1 MNDITLN
8 YTAAIITVSDKGAIR
23 ERVDTSGPALR
34 AILEKENWEIIY
46 TTIIPDDFQQ
56 IQTELIKCSDELH
69 ASLILTTGGTG
80 FSPRD
85 ITPEATKAVIER
97 ETPGIPELMRA
108 ESMKITP
115 NGCLSRSVAG
125 IRGASLIVN
134 LPGSEK
140 AATENLLAALK
151 PIRHGVDMLH
161 SAGSAN
167 CGAQTALI
175 KAVCISEKKGEQKHA
190 VAEIE
195 MLPNHGIA
203 GDAHAGNWHRQISL
217 LGAESVAKVQKHI
230 SFELLPGAFAE
241 NILTEGIVL
250 YKLPVGTKLK
260 IGSAICEVTQI
271 GKECHSH
278 CAIRNAAGDCV
289 MPREGIFVKVLEAG
303 KAKAGDTVRVL

>member
-1 MNDITLN
+1 MS
-8 YTAAIITVSDKGAIR
+8 YTAAIITVSDKGAAG

-34 AILEKENWEIIY
+34 TILEKENWNIIY
-46 TTIIPDDFQQ
+46 TTIIPDDVKQ
-56 IQTELIKCSDELH
+56 IQNELVKCSDELQ

-85 ITPEATKAVIER
+85 ITPEATKVVIER

-125 IRGASLIVN
+125 IRKTSLIVN

-140 AATENLLAALK
+140 ASTENLLAALK
-151 PIRHGVDMLH
+151 PIRHGIDMLLSSG
-161 SAGSAN
+161 SAG

-175 KAVCISEKKGEQKHA
+175 KSVCISEKKGEQKHA
-190 VAEIE
+190 VTEIE
-195 MLPNHGIA
+195 MLPDHGIV

-217 LGAESVAKVQKHI
+217 LGTESVTKVQKNI
-230 SFELLPGAFAE
+230 SFDLLPGAFAE
-241 NILTEGIVL
+241 NILTEGIDL
-250 YKLPVGTKLK
+250 YKLSIGTKLK
-260 IGSAICEVTQI
+260 VGSAICEVTQI
-271 GKECHSH
+271 GKECHNN
-278 CAIRNAAGDCV
+278 CAIRKAAGDCV
-289 MPREGIFVKVLEAG
+289 MPREGIFVKVLVAG